1 MCLNHFLRFCF
12 LLGILLLGACDKCW
26 AQARSYT
33 TITAVEVTPLSN
45 GVQVRI
51 KADGILQYRD
61 ADTSGLQMRVY
72 FPNARNGTGKNF
84 VNVDRYPVSY
94 IQLSTPQGAASG
106 IGLNFEIR
114 NLATTSASVS
124 TGADGQSVLFTIQS
138 DRTVESSN
146 RTGTGDTGTA
156 STQNAD
162 TVTEV
167 IFEDG
172 TVSIRAVR
180 ADIHALVAAIAQK
193 SGLSVSV
200 DDAVNRKVSLNLQR
214 MDPAAAVSSIATAT
228 GLAIS
233 RVNNIF
239 MMSEGVPTDLATYNL
254 SGTASFRM
262 QNIQAGTAS
271 GLLPNFLYSYVKV
284 NSEQN
289 AVVVTAPQQ
298 MLAKIGSDLQKIDV
312 PSPQILIEAIA
323 VELSDSADLDVG
335 LRVGSANPKR
345 QTFTDT
351 TTGQISYNTIGRL
364 GGNFQVNLRAL
375 ELQGKARVRA
385 RPQMAVVNGRTANI
399 FIGAQRFILTQFTQK
414 RSEPEPHSSRRRRCE
429 AASHPLTGGNG
440 EITTRILPEVSN
452 ITELDLLSGLPV
464 LSSRR
469 AETTVR
475 VRDGE
480 TIAIGGLT
488 LDQEQRTN
496 RKIPFFG
503 DLPLIGKLFP
513 RYQAQQREN

>member
-1 MCLNHFLRFCF
+1 M
-12 LLGILLLGACDKCW
+12 
-26 AQARSYT
+26 
-33 TITAVEVTPLSN
+33 E
-45 GVQVRI
+45 
-51 KADGILQYRD
+51 
-61 ADTSGLQMRVY
+61 
-72 FPNARNGTGKNF
+72 
-84 VNVDRYPVSY
+84 
-94 IQLSTPQGAASG
+94 
-106 IGLNFEIR
+106 
-114 NLATTSASVS
+114 
-124 TGADGQSVLFTIQS
+124 
-138 DRTVESSN
+138 
-146 RTGTGDTGTA
+146 
-156 STQNAD
+156 
-162 TVTEV
+162 
-167 IFEDG
+167 
-172 TVSIRAVR
+172 
-180 ADIHALVAAIAQK
+180 
-193 SGLSVSV
+193 
-200 DDAVNRKVSLNLQR
+200 
-214 MDPAAAVSSIATAT
+214 PAAAVGSIATAT

-284 NSEQN
+284 NAEQN

-323 VELSDSADLDVG
+323 VELSDSSDLDIGLQVG
-335 LRVGSANPKR
+335 NPNPLRQS
-345 QTFTDT
+345 FTDT
-351 TTGQISYNTIGRL
+351 TTGTIAYNSIGRL
-364 GGNFQVNLRAL
+364 SDRFQVTLRAL

-399 FIGAQRFILTQFTQK
+399 FIGAQRFILTQFTQNGQNQ
-414 RSEPEPHSSRRRRCE
+414 SRIQ
-429 AASHPLTGGNG
+429 AVDVGVKLQVTPLTGGNG
-440 EITTRILPEVSN
+440 EITTRIVPEVSN

-475 VRDGE
+475 VKDGE

-503 DLPLIGKLFP
+503 DLPLISKLFHGTKRSSVKTELVVFITP
-513 RYQAQQREN
+513 HIIAQPAISATP